1 MCSVRHCSC
10 GFHRTYRAGP
20 VTLPCLTE
28 VSGRLVDVCSALD
41 RCEERGKVPCQL
53 FLLTEQM
60 SFSLM
65 MFSSPARIPL
75 LAFASSPLVALADQ
89 GPRAELLRPARQEP
103 PHGKYQG
110 FQKNLLLSHPSLS
123 YWVCVPLCLLLCGHT
138 LHGAGRK
145 RWTEQV
151 GPSWPLLHPHES
163 RSLLNCYL
171 RNKGRNPILC
181 APALVLLLLFAAI
194 TLQWICPQER
204 EAG

>member
-1 MCSVRHCSC
+1 MRHCSC

-53 FLLTEQM
+53 FLLAEQM

-65 MFSSPARIPL
+65 MFSSSARIPL

-103 PHGKYQG
+103 PHGKHQG
-110 FQKNLLLSHPSLS
+110 PQKNLLLAHPSLS
-123 YWVCVPLCLLLCGHT
+123 YWVCVPLSLCFVATRCMG
-138 LHGAGRK
+138 LVGSAGQTK
-145 RWTEQV
+145 WDQT
-151 GPSWPLLHPHES
+151 GPSCTS
-163 RSLLNCYL
+163 VR
-171 RNKGRNPILC
+171 
-181 APALVLLLLFAAI
+181 
-194 TLQWICPQER
+194 
-204 EAG
+204 AGVC